1 MLLAPKLQIQS
12 PPPATKSEAT
22 ADMLLINILEQF
34 KAMLQVHSKRL
45 LFYFNIERNLFI
57 QRSQKGKAHKRQF
70 IRNTKQVTK
79 AQIEGGVRHQNGS
92 KHDQKLSFEK
102 LDQQESECQNHQSNS
117 EHEHK
122 TKTTFQIKTSQCP

>member
-1 MLLAPKLQIQS
+1 
-12 PPPATKSEAT
+12 
-22 ADMLLINILEQF
+22 MLLINILEQF

-92 KHDQKLSFEK
+92 KHDQ
-102 LDQQESECQNHQSNS
+102 QESECQNHQSNS